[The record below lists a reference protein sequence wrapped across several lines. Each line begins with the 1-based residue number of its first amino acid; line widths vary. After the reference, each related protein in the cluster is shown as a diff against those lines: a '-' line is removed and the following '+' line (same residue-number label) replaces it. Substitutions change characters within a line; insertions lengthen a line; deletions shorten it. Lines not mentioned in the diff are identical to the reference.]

1 MNIQM
6 QTVGVF
12 SAPLVVI
19 AKINFLKVVTKLWII
34 LLTMLEIN
42 VFFFCDYENE
52 EYTSVFSYPSV
63 SHRELHWRQLVVGK
77 NTPYFKRIN

>member
-42 VFFFCDYENE
+42 VVFFCDYENE
-52 EYTSVFSYPSV
+52 EYT
-63 SHRELHWRQLVVGK
+63 
-77 NTPYFKRIN
+77 

>member
-19 AKINFLKVVTKLWII
+19 AKINFFKVVTKFWVI

-42 VFFFCDYENE
+42 VGFF
-52 EYTSVFSYPSV
+52 SVTIKMKSAPQF
-63 SHRELHWRQLVVGK
+63 
-77 NTPYFKRIN
+77 